1 MKRTIALLAC
11 IILCSPA
18 SRAAAAPD
26 REMVILVQPFEGT
39 GDPLYSW
46 VAAGVSDSVVADL
59 ERFKGITVVS
69 DAERR
74 KAVRELEL
82 VQAGLLREQSAQLVA
97 KLTGA
102 DMIFT
107 GSCQVSGGSVRVI
120 ATLTGVKTQRVER
133 SFKMDG
139 SVQEIFAL
147 QDKIVLELMG
157 ETRSLSLPQVKAP
170 AVSAEEMKRLVA
182 APRPSLGAYEL
193 YAKGRLAAN
202 TSVREA
208 LALYRR
214 ALELEPDYLAALI
227 AAADTAGGS
236 LNLFD
241 EAIGYAERAEIVFQ
255 DRSET
260 ETARFAAFMV
270 TVGLIYNERGKY
282 VKDVLPRAL
291 GYCEKARALYDRLGM
306 QNTAAYA
313 SMLVNTGIVLGQ
325 MGRFDE
331 SREWCTRAG
340 DLYAALGQSE
350 TTNYA
355 ATLIDKGYVYQYTRR
370 PKMALEEYNRA
381 KGIYEKL
388 SLRNSPGYAA
398 ILGNMGLCLMSLFN
412 NKDAQ
417 KFLLKSK
424 EIRDAHG
431 LTNFIHYAG
440 LLTNIGLTYYRMSD
454 NDRALEYFRQ
464 SSALYEKLGLADNY
478 GLGENWY
485 HIAAALEDKGEKDKA
500 GEYYRKAYDFF
511 VKINYNEP
519 IKEKARGRAEGL
531 GH

>member
-1 MKRTIALLAC
+1 MNRTIILFAC
-11 IILCSPA
+11 IILCALA
-18 SRAAAAPD
+18 SRATSAQE
-26 REMVILVQPFEGT
+26 RELAVLVYPFEGS
-39 GDPLYSW
+39 GDPQYAW
-46 VAAGVSDSVVADL
+46 VAAGISDSVVADL

-82 VQAGLLREQSAQLVA
+82 VQSGLLREQSAQLVA

-107 GSCQVSGGSVRVI
+107 GSCQVNGGSVRVI
-120 ATLTGVKTQRVER
+120 AKLTGVKSQSVER
-133 SFKMDG
+133 SLKLDG
-139 SVQEIFAL
+139 SVQEIFSL
-147 QDKIVLELMG
+147 QDKIVLGLLG
-157 ETRSLSLPQVKAP
+157 EAQKVALERVKP
-170 AVSAEEMKRLVA
+170 IVVSDDDANRIAQKV
-182 APRPSLGAYEL
+182 RPTLTAYEL
-193 YAKGRLAAN
+193 YAKGRLAAH
-202 TSVREA
+202 TSQKEA
-208 LALYRR
+208 LALYRQ
-214 ALELEPDYLAALI
+214 ALALEPDYLAALI
-227 AAADTAGGS
+227 AAATVAGGS

-241 EAIGYAERAEIVFQ
+241 EAVSYAERAEIVFQ
-255 DRSET
+255 NRSET
-260 ETARFAAFMV
+260 ETARFAAFMI
-270 TVGLIYNERGKY
+270 TVGLIYDERGKY
-282 VKDVLPRAL
+282 NKEELPRAL
-291 GYCEKARALYDRLGM
+291 GYCEKARTLYDRLGM

-331 SREWCTRAG
+331 SLDWCTRAG
-340 DLYAALGQSE
+340 DLYLALGQSD
-350 TTNYA
+350 TTNFA
-355 ATLIDKGYVYQYTRR
+355 ATLVDKGYVYQHTRR
-370 PKMALEEYNRA
+370 PKQALDEYNRA

-388 SLRNSPGYAA
+388 SLGNSAGYAT

-440 LLTNIGLTYYRMSD
+440 LLTNLGLTYFRMGD
-454 NDRALEYFRQ
+454 NDRAMEYFRQ

-478 GLGENWY
+478 GYGENLY
-485 HIAAALEDKGEKDKA
+485 NIATALEDKGEKDKA
-500 GEYYRKAYDFF
+500 GEYFRKAYDFF
-511 VKINYNEP
+511 VRINYNEP